1 MKIHS
6 ATFVAAAH
14 TLEQLPKEQLPQIAM
29 IGGSNVGKSTL
40 INQIGRSPKLA
51 HVSSTP
57 GKTASI
63 NFYRINDAFHLVD
76 LPGYG
81 YAKVSQSI
89 RESWGPLIEGFL
101 VDNPL
106 LAGGILIVDV
116 RHPPKPDDLQ
126 FHAWAQETGLPM
138 IVVANKADKLTKQEQ
153 QKNLAKLAV
162 NLERDPSEVLLI
174 SAETGLGK
182 DVLLRTMHDLMLAE
196 VLKRPAKAAST
207 AKAPPKPDDFDDDG
221 ASIAY

>member
-1 MKIHS
+1 MKIHT
-6 ATFVAAAH
+6 ATFVAAAF
-14 TLEQLPKEQLPQIAM
+14 TLEQLPKEQLPQVAM
-29 IGGSNVGKSTL
+29 IGASNVGKSSL
-40 INQIGRSPKLA
+40 INQLGRAPKLA

-81 YAKVSQSI
+81 YAKVSHTT
-89 RESWGPLIEGFL
+89 RESWGPMIEGYL

-106 LAGGILIVDV
+106 LMGCVLIVDL

-126 FHAWAQETGLPM
+126 FHKWAQGAGVPM
-138 IVVANKADKLTKQEQ
+138 IVVGNKADKLGKQDQ
-153 QKNLAKLAV
+153 QKNLVRLAADMQ
-162 NLERDPSEVLLI
+162 RDLSQVMML

-182 DVLLRTMHDLMLAE
+182 DALLRAIHDQMLADA
-196 VLKRPAKAAST
+196 LSRPTPAKA
-207 AKAPPKPDDFDDDG
+207 KAPAAELTDEDED
-221 ASIAY
+221 AMNMAY